1 MGAHDGVFQQAPEN
15 IRRLTGPDGLPPH
28 PAGPPGAGSL
38 APSLLSFMLPGH
50 LPLSG
55 TRYHWQPLFSSFSGT
70 PETFFYPT
78 CLEAIMNLLKKIVTT
93 AGLFALALGSAHA
106 QNKELVVGSSATYR
120 PFAYESPTKEIVG
133 YDVDMIKAIAQKAGL
148 KIKIVN
154 TPWTGIFAAL
164 NNGDLDL
171 VISGVTIN
179 DKRKQSYD
187 FTTPYFEARQLLA
200 VHSNSTAKGLKDLAG
215 KKIGVVTGST
225 GDDMASRE
233 FGKTNPDIRRFESTP
248 VVISEL
254 ANNGLDAAIGDNGV
268 IAFRAQE
275 HKQLKTVSDPAFP
288 KEYFGIV
295 VKQGNKALLD
305 KLNTGLAAVKADGS
319 YAQIYKKWF
328 QAEAPVL
335 PAQ

>member
-1 MGAHDGVFQQAPEN
+1 MKLLHKIAATVGL
-15 IRRLTGPDGLPPH
+15 LT
-28 PAGPPGAGSL
+28 
-38 APSLLSFMLPGH
+38 
-50 LPLSG
+50 
-55 TRYHWQPLFSSFSGT
+55 
-70 PETFFYPT
+70 
-78 CLEAIMNLLKKIVTT
+78 
-93 AGLFALALGSAHA
+93 LALGTAQA
-106 QNKELVVGSSATYR
+106 QNRELVVGSSATYR
-120 PFAYESPTKEIVG
+120 PFAYESPTKEILG

-148 KIKIVN
+148 QIKIVN
-154 TPWTGIFAAL
+154 TPWSGIFAAL
-164 NNGDLDL
+164 NNGDVDL

-187 FTTPYFEARQLLA
+187 FTTPYFEARQLIA

-254 ANNGLDAAIGDNGV
+254 VNNGLDAAIGDNGV
-268 IAFRAQE
+268 IAFRTQD
-275 HKQLKTVSDPAFP
+275 HKQLKTVSDAGFP

-295 VKQGNKALLD
+295 VKQGNKDLLA
-305 KLNTGLAAVKADGS
+305 KLNAGLAAVKADGS
-319 YAQIYKKWF
+319 YATIYKKWF
-328 QAEAPVL
+328 QADAPAL

>member
-1 MGAHDGVFQQAPEN
+1 MN
-15 IRRLTGPDGLPPH
+15 I
-28 PAGPPGAGSL
+28 
-38 APSLLSFMLPGH
+38 
-50 LPLSG
+50 
-55 TRYHWQPLFSSFSGT
+55 
-70 PETFFYPT
+70 
-78 CLEAIMNLLKKIVTT
+78 KKIV
-93 AGLFALALGSAHA
+93 GLALTSAALCAPVITMA
-106 QNKELVVGSSATYR
+106 QNKELVVASSATYR
-120 PFAYESPTKEIVG
+120 PFAYETPSKEIVG
-133 YDVDMIKAIAQKAGL
+133 YDIDIIKAVALKAGL

-164 NNGDLDL
+164 NNGDVDL

-187 FTTPYFEARQLLA
+187 FTAPYFEARQLIA
-200 VHSNSTAKGLKDLAG
+200 VPTTSTAKGLKDLAG

-225 GDDMASRE
+225 ADDMTSRE

-254 ANNGLDAAIGDNGV
+254 VNNGLDAAMGDNGV
-268 IAFRAQE
+268 IAFRVQE
-275 HKQLKTVSDPAFP
+275 HKGLKTVADASFP

-328 QAEAPVL
+328 QAEAPAL

>member
-1 MGAHDGVFQQAPEN
+1 MNTKHLVSLVLAGAALCASG
-15 IRRLTGPDGLPPH
+15 
-28 PAGPPGAGSL
+28 PGA
-38 APSLLSFMLPGH
+38 
-50 LPLSG
+50 
-55 TRYHWQPLFSSFSGT
+55 
-70 PETFFYPT
+70 
-78 CLEAIMNLLKKIVTT
+78 
-93 AGLFALALGSAHA
+93 A

-133 YDVDMIKAIAQKAGL
+133 YDVDMIKAVAQKAGL
-148 KIKIVN
+148 QIKIVN

-164 NNGDLDL
+164 NNGDIDL

-179 DKRKQSYD
+179 EKRKQSYD
-187 FTTPYFEARQLLA
+187 FTAPYFEARQLIA
-200 VHSNSTAKGLKDLAG
+200 VQKDSNAKTLKDLAG

-225 GDDMASRE
+225 GDDTASRE

-275 HKQLKTVSDPAFP
+275 HKQLKTISDPSFP

-305 KLNTGLAAVKADGS
+305 KLNAGLAAIKTDGT
-319 YAQIYKKWF
+319 YAQIYRKWF
-328 QAEAPVL
+328 QADAPVL
-335 PAQ
+335 PAK

>member
-1 MGAHDGVFQQAPEN
+1 
-15 IRRLTGPDGLPPH
+15 
-28 PAGPPGAGSL
+28 
-38 APSLLSFMLPGH
+38 
-50 LPLSG
+50 
-55 TRYHWQPLFSSFSGT
+55 
-70 PETFFYPT
+70 
-78 CLEAIMNLLKKIVTT
+78 MNLLHKIAVSASLLT
-93 AGLFALALGSAHA
+93 LALGSAQA

-120 PFAYESPTKEIVG
+120 PFAYESPSKEIVG
-133 YDVDMIKAIAQKAGL
+133 YDVDIIKAIAQKAGL
-148 KIKIVN
+148 QIKVVN

-164 NNGDLDL
+164 NNGDVDL

-187 FTTPYFEARQLLA
+187 FTMPYFEARQLIA
-200 VHSNSTAKGLKDLAG
+200 VQKDSTAKTLKDLAG

-225 GDDMASRE
+225 GDDTASRE

-254 ANNGLDAAIGDNGV
+254 VNSGVDAAIGDNGV

-275 HKQLKTVSDPAFP
+275 HKQLKTINDPAFP
-288 KEYFGIV
+288 KEYFGVV

-305 KLNTGLAAVKADGS
+305 KLNSGLTAIKADGS

-328 QAEAPVL
+328 QADAPTL

>member
-1 MGAHDGVFQQAPEN
+1 
-15 IRRLTGPDGLPPH
+15 
-28 PAGPPGAGSL
+28 
-38 APSLLSFMLPGH
+38 
-50 LPLSG
+50 
-55 TRYHWQPLFSSFSGT
+55 
-70 PETFFYPT
+70 
-78 CLEAIMNLLKKIVTT
+78 MNLLHKVAAT
-93 AGLFALALGSAHA
+93 AGLILLALGSAQA

-133 YDVDMIKAIAQKAGL
+133 YDVDMIKAVAQKAGL
-148 KIKIVN
+148 QIKIVN

-187 FTTPYFEARQLLA
+187 FTAPYFEARQLIA
-200 VHSNSTAKGLKDLAG
+200 VQQNSSVKNLKDLAG
-215 KKIGVVTGST
+215 KKIGVVNGST
-225 GDDMASRE
+225 GDDIASRE
-233 FGKTNPDIRRFESTP
+233 FGKTSPDIRRFESTP

-254 ANNGLDAAIGDNGV
+254 VNNGLDAAIGDNGV
-268 IAFRAQE
+268 IAFRVQE
-275 HKQLKTVSDPAFP
+275 HKELKTVSDPGFN
-288 KEYFGIV
+288 KEFFGIV

-319 YAQIYKKWF
+319 YARIYKKWF
-328 QAEAPVL
+328 QAEAPAL